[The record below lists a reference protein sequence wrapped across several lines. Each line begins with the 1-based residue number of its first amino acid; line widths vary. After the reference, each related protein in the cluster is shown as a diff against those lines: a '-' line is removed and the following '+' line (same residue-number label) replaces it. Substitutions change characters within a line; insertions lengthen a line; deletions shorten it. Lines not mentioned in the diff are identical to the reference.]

1 MKRTLALLCFLPI
14 ILGNSRCDPVYAIL
28 GFESAIDTAQEATTQ
43 TEIVGMGEEPTP
55 FIAQS
60 PTLQASTDDIECDI
74 AGVSTFV
81 GLNIADLLAS
91 DVEEQGWRIIY
102 PGQKFTFDYRPER
115 LNIHV
120 DAEGLIDR
128 LNCG

>member
-60 PTLQASTDDIECDI
+60 PTQQAGRISVGAVGMD
-74 AGVSTFV
+74 AGD
-81 GLNIADLLAS
+81 GPLL
-91 DVEEQGWRIIY
+91 E
-102 PGQKFTFDYRPER
+102 
-115 LNIHV
+115 IHSIV
-120 DAEGLIDR
+120 RATTAMSSFLHTV
-128 LNCG
+128 